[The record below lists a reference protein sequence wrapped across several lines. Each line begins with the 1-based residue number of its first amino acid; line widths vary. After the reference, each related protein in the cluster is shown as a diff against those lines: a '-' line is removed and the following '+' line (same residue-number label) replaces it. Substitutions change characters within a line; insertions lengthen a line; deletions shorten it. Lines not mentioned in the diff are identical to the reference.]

1 MTVVNKIKLE
11 MITVSFRYLIQGYE
25 SLPAISC
32 DGNFLH
38 RMMDS
43 TQHNVA
49 FDGILLDAPLVC
61 LPTGFKSIAACSITG
76 HLGGSQVDDSR
87 IQATGLQQDGG
98 NQKKA
103 FKEGVTLHRKAIAES
118 GMTVKMFRIYCNGLK

>member
-1 MTVVNKIKLE
+1 
-11 MITVSFRYLIQGYE
+11 MITVSFRHLVQGYE
-25 SLPAISC
+25 SLPAASC

-61 LPTGFKSIAACSITG
+61 LPRSFKSIAARSIAR
-76 HLGGSQVDDSR
+76 HLGGSQIDDSR
-87 IQATGLQQDGG
+87 VQATGLQQDGD

-103 FKEGVTLHRKAIAES
+103 FEEGVTLHRKAIAES
-118 GMTVKMFRIYCNGLK
+118 GMTVKMFRIYCNWLK